1 MSSTGTRLTGP
12 SGARALLYAQR
23 LVARR
28 PDDRWSL
35 WHRAFALAL
44 AGRHRDALV
53 DLESAKTLA
62 GAVKDAPVWV
72 DLVDAYARCDTRRLQ
87 AQKGPF
93 GKLAALLRMIT
104 LEYPAGNAINV
115 QTSRAVLELA
125 PLCFR
130 AVDVMCQ
137 GQGVS
142 TLHVATVLGPQVFEQ
157 VFAPDLA
164 TVESLPASVRDRMKE
179 ELRVRELADLLR
191 KAGQP
196 GVDTGEPSWAV
207 LGHLIRETTFVHV
220 WRRLDFMKNKWSV
233 PVDEYWNEVKADVAS
248 HRYRPYLETLAL
260 PAQVS
265 WFSSLS
271 AVRGAFRPVG
281 HRADR

>member
-1 MSSTGTRLTGP
+1 MVAQAFTKVLNDLGLAGNPNDLKETTEPALPKYAEGRLSSLGYSQTLAAIRDLHQSIRTKGETPAAVGALVRGYAQLGVLSEFHWHP
-12 SGARALLYAQR
+12 AHRVFKARALLYAQR
-23 LVARR
+23 LVAHR

-115 QTSRAVLELA
+115 QTSRAVLELD

-164 TVESLPASVRDRMKE
+164 TVESLPASVC
-179 ELRVRELADLLR
+179 AI
-191 KAGQP
+191 A
-196 GVDTGEPSWAV
+196 
-207 LGHLIRETTFVHV
+207 
-220 WRRLDFMKNKWSV
+220 
-233 PVDEYWNEVKADVAS
+233 
-248 HRYRPYLETLAL
+248 
-260 PAQVS
+260 
-265 WFSSLS
+265 
-271 AVRGAFRPVG
+271 
-281 HRADR
+281 